1 MTGARKRSFHE
12 YAHDARETGRGTQTP
27 STVNGSRSASSG
39 VVETVPAPTT
49 SPGFHQD
56 ATIVL
61 IGIRGAGK
69 SSLAFL
75 AASAYNRRVLEF
87 ERQFEDRTGQTLSNH
102 RQIEKGKAGR
112 KKRQEVLSQV
122 LKDHSTGAV
131 VVCELN
137 DLEFGTQVLI
147 SFATTHPVIY
157 INRDFEGV
165 HEYMKTWERD
175 KLAHLVSSSAPL
187 LRECTTFEYFN
198 WTETGQETGS
208 SQSVSAQFN
217 DNDNNVDI
225 ENIQSLPFLRLK
237 RTERDFL
244 KFLRLV
250 LGDHSRAPSQQSA
263 YPLSDL
269 PLRARKH
276 TYAASVS
283 VDEVLYDKIDLE
295 IFQTGA
301 DAFILRM
308 PALSQNKEE
317 RHRQYSQIG
326 HAFSTV
332 RRFTILPIIIDP
344 SADKIGIQD
353 DHSWQFCCRL
363 APEGLI
369 INSDH
374 LSALS
379 RTATKNL
386 KLPKL
391 IAKVDVEHN
400 SQLWEDKA
408 LDTAY
413 QAAAQ
418 HGCDMVLMTSH
429 ATDYTT
435 ATALEA
441 LRFKISKQRDATTS
455 LPLLSAFNDSLQG
468 RYSQITNPGLLPV
481 RGADQHGLRD
491 RKTAPALTARDATQA
506 MFASFMQSPLR
517 FCIIGAN
524 VDFSLSP
531 AMHNEAYRALGM
543 PHQYTT
549 RSTDTLS
556 VLDELMLDDF
566 FGGSAV
572 TQPYKITVVT
582 KLKSLSR
589 HARVIRAVNTI
600 LPIRRPFTSTQQ
612 INDVH
617 IVTTRNESGPVL
629 ALHGDNSDWIGMRA
643 CLRRGLS
650 PINAV
655 RKTSSGLIIGAGG
668 MARAA
673 VYAMIHMGVQ
683 NIFICNRTPSR
694 AEELA
699 AYYNEWLSTRDV
711 SPSDPGG
718 TNTGSG
724 SNSKPEIHVLPSLDT
739 KWPDGF
745 RLPTMIVSSVPA
757 ETVDGHLEARFTLP
771 DAWLA
776 SPSGGVVVD
785 LTYNPLV
792 TALVRQIREQAHRG
806 WVIMTG
812 LDMLP
817 EQAFAQFELFTG
829 RRAPRH
835 VMREEVLKAFR
846 GQQLG
851 RR

>member
-1 MTGARKRSFHE
+1 MTAARKRSFHE
-12 YAHDARETGRGTQTP
+12 YTHDARDTG
-27 STVNGSRSASSG
+27 SKAASLAHINGSRHAGGG
-39 VVETVPAPTT
+39 VVETVTT
-49 SPGFHQD
+49 STGVNPD

-61 IGIRGAGK
+61 IGNRGTGK

-75 AASAYNRRVLEF
+75 AASAYNRRLVEF
-87 ERQFEDRTGQTLSNH
+87 ERYFEERTGQTLSAQ
-102 RQIEKGKAGR
+102 RQSEKGRAGR
-112 KKRQEVLSQV
+112 KQRQEVLASV
-122 LKDHSTGAV
+122 FRDHDSGAV
-131 VVCELN
+131 IICEVN
-137 DLEFGTQVLI
+137 DLEYGSSLLAA
-147 SFATTHPVIY
+147 FAASHPVIY
-157 INRDFEGV
+157 INRDVEGI
-165 HEYMKTWERD
+165 HEYMGTWDKD
-175 KLAHLVSSSAPL
+175 KLSHLATSTAHL

-198 WTETGQETGS
+198 WTETGKETGS
-208 SQSVSAQFN
+208 SQSVSAHLNGATQQL
-217 DNDNNVDI
+217 DNV
-225 ENIQSLPFLRLK
+225 QSLPSLRLK

-250 LGDHSRAPSQQSA
+250 LGDRSRTPSHQSA

-269 PLRARKH
+269 PLRSRKH
-276 TYAASVS
+276 TYACSISVE
-283 VDEVLYDKIDLE
+283 EVLEHSIDLE

-301 DAFILRM
+301 DAFILRL
-308 PALSQNKEE
+308 PTLPLGKAQ
-317 RHRQYSQIG
+317 RHQQYTRIA
-326 HAFSTV
+326 HAFSIV

-344 SADKIGIQD
+344 SVDKTSSHD
-353 DHSWQFCCRL
+353 DHAWRFCCRL
-363 APEGLI
+363 APEGLVVHL
-369 INSDH
+369 DV

-379 RTATKNL
+379 VSSTKAP

-391 IAKVDVEHN
+391 IAKVDVDDYDA
-400 SQLWEDKA
+400 LWQDPS
-408 LDTAY
+408 LQTAY
-413 QAAAQ
+413 QLASRRT
-418 HGCDMVLMTSH
+418 CDMVMMISH
-429 ATDYTT
+429 ATDY
-435 ATALEA
+435 ATVISLEA
-441 LRFKISKQRDATTS
+441 FRFSVSRKQVADPS
-455 LPLLSAFNDSLQG
+455 LPYLSAFNRSLQG

-481 RGADQHGLRD
+481 RGANQYGSQSQDS
-491 RKTAPALTARDATQA
+491 APALTAKDATQA

-531 AMHNEAYRALGM
+531 AMHNEAYQALGM
-543 PHQYTT
+543 PHHYTT
-549 RSTDTLS
+549 RSTQTLD
-556 VLDELMLDDF
+556 VLDELMQDQF
-566 FGGSAV
+566 FGGTAV
-572 TQPYKITVVT
+572 TQPYKISVVG

-600 LPIRRPFTSTQQ
+600 MPVRRNYVEGQQ
-612 INDVH
+612 INDVD
-617 IVTTRNESGPVL
+617 IVVTRNESGPIL

-650 PINAV
+650 PVNAV

-673 VYAMIHMGVQ
+673 VYSMIHMGVQ
-683 NIFICNRTPSR
+683 NIFICNRTRSR

-699 AYYNEWLSTRDV
+699 AYYNDWLRTRE
-711 SPSDPGG
+711 SG
-718 TNTGSG
+718 TDEQTTRA
-724 SNSKPEIHVLPSLDT
+724 EVHVLDSLGS
-739 KWPDGF
+739 KWPEAF

-757 ETVDGHLEARFTLP
+757 ESVDGRLEANFTLP
-771 DAWLA
+771 EAWLA

-792 TALVRQIREQAHRG
+792 TALVRQIKGQTQRG

-846 GQQLG
+846 SQQA
-851 RR
+851 RS